1 MAEET
6 KNYVL
11 AESYNRANIQK
22 RLWYVMGAADLDAL
36 KDEEK
41 ILFGDKAFA
50 INEKQLYI
58 MGNDDTWYEIPVELA

>member
-58 MGNDDTWYEIPVELA
+58 MGNDGNWYEIPVALA

>member
-1 MAEET
+1 ME
-6 KNYVL
+6 KNYIL
-11 AESYNRANIQK
+11 ATSFGRSNIQN
-22 RLWYVMGAADLDAL
+22 RLWYVMGEADLDTL
-36 KDEEK
+36 KEEET